1 MGKMSRS
8 KGARGEREIVHLF
21 TDAGFPAKRTAPL
34 QTFKQNDMPDVLA
47 DINGVETT
55 IEVKLRASGYKT
67 IYDQIEGNDL
77 LVLRMNGERWIVC
90 QDLTSYL
97 EGKQNENDVQ
107 QRNSKD
113 RSHRV
118 WASKESPLKSNQ
130 S

>member
-1 MGKMSRS
+1 M
-8 KGARGEREIVHLF
+8 F

-34 QTFKQNDMPDVLA
+34 QTFKENDMPDVLA

-97 EGKQNENDVQ
+97 EGK
-107 QRNSKD
+107 K
-113 RSHRV
+113 
-118 WASKESPLKSNQ
+118 K
-130 S
+130 